1 MSTAL
6 EPLVA
11 GQRMT
16 RAEFHE
22 RYHAMQ
28 PGKTFELIAGKVT
41 MASPVSDRHS
51 EGCGLAG
58 SWLGMYALRTPG
70 VRPGHDGSLLLSDES
85 EVQPD
90 LTLKIDPDRG
100 GQTRR
105 EGGYLVGCPELV
117 IEVARSSQRIDL
129 GPKLAEYERAG
140 ALEYIVFALD
150 PDDIHWHIRRDG
162 RLVRVEP
169 DADGIYRS
177 SAYPGLWLDPAA
189 WHAAEGMALIATLD
203 RGLATPEHA
212 AFVARLAA
220 RS

>member
-22 RYHAMQ
+22 RYQAMP
-28 PGKTFELIAGKVT
+28 PGKTFELIAGKVY

-58 SWLGMYALRTPG
+58 SWLGVYALRTPG
-70 VRPGHDGSLLLSDES
+70 VRLGHDGSLFLSDES

-100 GQTRR
+100 GQARR
-105 EGGYLVGCPELV
+105 EGAYLVGCPELV
-117 IEVARSSQRIDL
+117 IEVARSSRSIDL
-129 GPKLAEYERAG
+129 GPKLVEYEQAG

-150 PDDIHWHIRRDG
+150 PDDIHWHVRRDG
-162 RLVRVEP
+162 KLVRVEP
-169 DADGIYRS
+169 DADGLHRS
-177 SAYPGLWLDPAA
+177 AAFPGLWLDPTA
-189 WHAAEGMALIATLD
+189 WHDEDGSMLIAALD
-203 RGLATPEHA
+203 RGLATPEHT